1 MQKVLFVLCLSIS
14 LALCGAEGKRV
25 VSIEKFLAR
34 PGSGATPHEID
45 LLYDEILNIVA
56 NTRKFTIV
64 EREHIQQVLREQAV
78 VDAGMTAGKGPES
91 NKLQAAGYIMN
102 GTIQRVEV
110 SDTTV
115 PMPDGTVKVH
125 EGVVEIMLKLVNAEN
140 GKVLG
145 TKKVEGRFK
154 SQPSFLADSDGAI
167 ARNVRAQ
174 AVKVASQDVVN
185 ALVERAYP
193 ATVLSV
199 NSRFVTVNL
208 TDEQTQIGDTYEVWE
223 LGDELID
230 PATGQS
236 LGFNEDLVG
245 QVAVSRTGPKFSKC
259 EPVGGLKLSQIEKGM
274 ILRKAPKQVVAPD
287 AESGRGLV
295 EW

>member
-1 MQKVLFVLCLSIS
+1 MQKVLFVLCLFFS

-25 VSIEKFLAR
+25 VSVEKFLAR

-64 EREHIQQVLREQAV
+64 EREQIQQVLREQAA
-78 VDAGMTAGKGPES
+78 VDAGMTDGKGPES
-91 NKLQAAGYIMN
+91 NKIQAAGYIMN

-110 SDTTV
+110 SEMNI
-115 PMPDGTVKVH
+115 PMSDGTVKVR
-125 EGVVEIMLKLVNAEN
+125 EGVVEIMLKFVNAEN

-154 SQPSFLADSDGAI
+154 APPSFLADSDGAI
-167 ARNVRAQ
+167 ARNVKAQ
-174 AVKVASQDVVN
+174 AIKEASQDAVN

-193 ATVLSV
+193 VTVLAV

-208 TDEQTQIGDTYEVWE
+208 TDEQTQIGDAYEVWE
-223 LGDELID
+223 LGEAMTD
-230 PATGQS
+230 PGTGQP
-236 LGFNEDLVG
+236 LGFSEDLVG
-245 QVAVSRTGPKFSKC
+245 QVTVSRTGPKFSKC
-259 EPVGGLKLSQIEKGM
+259 EPVGGLKLDQIKKGM
-274 ILRKAPKQVVAPD
+274 ILRKAPKQLVAPE